1 MCLVCFILFVCVFFF
16 KIGYMWI
23 CALVLAKA
31 GYQTYIHVS
40 CVFFSLLMCVC
51 LWQSWLSVYVS
62 LPKWSISGCVCLCVC
77 QSGVSDGYPMCLS
90 FVCVSWPKSAICVCV
105 SLCLPKWSI
114 RRIRSC
120 ILLPP
125 SVSPLTTGQSK
136 VHQWHCHCCHWSHI
150 RWKVVSFQD
159 KKGECFVRLVFV
171 LIVISASGC
180 RSKSLYSLCVGWVP
194 SSQLPTGH
202 WMQKMESL
210 RPSSS
215 NTLASQYQNFEFP
228 SLLQEILVSDPI
240 TARK

>member
-1 MCLVCFILFVCVFFF
+1 MCPCPCQSRVSDIYQCV
-16 KIGYMWI
+16 
-23 CALVLAKA
+23 L
-31 GYQTYIHVS
+31 
-40 CVFFSLLMCVC
+40 CVFFSLRMCVC
-51 LWQSWLSVYVS
+51 LCQSWLSVYGS
-62 LPKWSISGCVCLCVC
+62 LPKWSISGYVCLCFC
-77 QSGVSDGYPMCLS
+77 QSGVSDGYPVCLS
-90 FVCVSWPKSAICVCV
+90 FACMSLPKPPICVYV

-180 RSKSLYSLCVGWVP
+180 RPKSLYSHGVTLCRVGPKFPTPNRSLNAKDGISPPFILQHINISILKFWIP
-194 SSQLPTGH
+194 KAYSKKSS
-202 WMQKMESL
+202 
-210 RPSSS
+210 
-215 NTLASQYQNFEFP
+215 FP
-228 SLLQEILVSDPI
+228 DPI
-240 TARK
+240 TAWK

>member
-1 MCLVCFILFVCVFFF
+1 MCPCLRQSRVSDIYSCVVSVFFLCLCVF
-16 KIGYMWI
+16 
-23 CALVLAKA
+23 
-31 GYQTYIHVS
+31 
-40 CVFFSLLMCVC
+40 VFV
-51 LWQSWLSVYVS
+51 
-62 LPKWSISGCVCLCVC
+62 KWSISGCVCLCVC
-77 QSGVSDGYPMCLS
+77 QSGVSDGYPVCLS
-90 FVCVSWPKSAICVCV
+90 FACMSLPKPPICVYV

-180 RSKSLYSLCVGWVP
+180 RSKSLYSHGVTLCRVGP
-194 SSQLPTGH
+194 KFPTPNR
-202 WMQKMESL
+202 SL
-210 RPSSS
+210 NAKDGISPPLILQHIDISILKFWSPKAYYKKS
-215 NTLASQYQNFEFP
+215 CFP
-228 SLLQEILVSDPI
+228 DPI
-240 TARK
+240 TAWK